1 MATAQSASSISSQRA
16 TSPRKAAQR
25 RLWTGTCLSLVMAGA
40 GLMLNAEP
48 VWAQARGAN
57 PPVPA
62 AKPAGPTPVAVPP
75 ISAEPISARLII
87 RLEQVERQ
95 AAELTGR
102 IEVLEAELAKQ
113 QAVHKQLVQELEAE
127 RANKSAISES
137 AARVTEV
144 STVETSPSAPQEAQ
158 ALLGE
163 APPSTPPPPPSAE
176 ALFNAAQL
184 ALQRGDYLTAETNL
198 NTLVTNFPTA
208 PEGIEG
214 RWLLGEARYVQSAW
228 GPAAEAYLSY
238 LDAAPQGR
246 RASES
251 LVRLAGAFGQLGNA
265 KMRCSAL
272 GEYRRRTPNPDA
284 TLKARADAEAARSPC
299 PTT

>member
-1 MATAQSASSISSQRA
+1 MARAQVASINSRQVNSAPSRTAQCRLL
-16 TSPRKAAQR
+16 AAAVV
-25 RLWTGTCLSLVMAGA
+25 SLVTVGA
-40 GLMLNAEP
+40 GLMLTAEP
-48 VWAQARGAN
+48 AWAQARGAN
-57 PPVPA
+57 PPAPA
-62 AKPAGPTPVAVPP
+62 TKPGGPTSIVVPP

-102 IEVLEAELAKQ
+102 IEVLESELAKQ
-113 QAVHKQLVQELEAE
+113 QASHAQLVRELEAE
-127 RANKSAISES
+127 RANQLAVTVSGAR
-137 AARVTEV
+137 AASVT
-144 STVETSPSAPQEAQ
+144 TVESSPAAPQEAQ
-158 ALLGE
+158 GLVDEAPAPAPPAGAQALLG
-163 APPSTPPPPPSAE
+163 
-176 ALFNAAQL
+176 AAQL
-184 ALQRGDYLTAETNL
+184 ALQRGDYLSAENNL
-198 NTLVTNFPTA
+198 NNLVTNFPTA

-214 RWLLGEARYVQSAW
+214 RWLLGESRFVQSAW

-238 LDAAPQGR
+238 LDAAPQGK

-251 LVRLAGAFGQLGNA
+251 LVRLAGAFGQMGNA

-272 GEYRRRTPNPDA
+272 VEYKRRTPNPDS

>member
-1 MATAQSASSISSQRA
+1 MATPQVASTISSQIGTPTSRA
-16 TSPRKAAQR
+16 AKRAL
-25 RLWTGTCLSLVMAGA
+25 RLGSLLSLVALGA
-40 GLMLNAEP
+40 GLMLTAEP
-48 VWAQARGAN
+48 AWAQARGAN
-57 PPVPA
+57 PPVTAP
-62 AKPAGPTPVAVPP
+62 KKGGPTPVAVPP

-102 IEVLEAELAKQ
+102 IEVLEALLAKQ
-113 QAVHKQLVQELEAE
+113 QASQDRLVQELEAE
-127 RANKSAISES
+127 RANQSAVIVSGS
-137 AARVTEV
+137 RVAEMT
-144 STVETSPSAPQEAQ
+144 TVESSPAAPADAQ
-158 ALLGE
+158 ALVGDE
-163 APPSTPPPPPSAE
+163 VPAPAPPAGPDT
-176 ALFNAAQL
+176 LFTAAQL
-184 ALQRGDYLTAETNL
+184 ALQRGDYLTAESNLTNL
-198 NTLVTNFPTA
+198 VANFPTA

-214 RWLLGEARYVQSAW
+214 RWLLGEARFVQSAW

-272 GEYRRRTPNPDA
+272 VEFKRRTPNPDP
-284 TLKARADAEAARSPC
+284 TLKARADAEVARSPC

>member
-1 MATAQSASSISSQRA
+1 MATPQVASMISGQIGTP
-16 TSPRKAAQR
+16 TSRAAQR
-25 RLWTGTCLSLVMAGA
+25 ALRFGALLSLVALGA
-40 GLMLNAEP
+40 GLILTAEHA
-48 VWAQARGAN
+48 WAQARGAN
-57 PPVPA
+57 PSVSA
-62 AKPAGPTPVAVPP
+62 IKQGGPTPVPVPP

-102 IEVLEAELAKQ
+102 IEVLEALLAKQ
-113 QAVHKQLVQELEAE
+113 QVNQDRLVQELEAE
-127 RANKSAISES
+127 RANKLAVIVSGAR
-137 AARVTEV
+137 AAEMT
-144 STVETSPSAPQEAQ
+144 TVESSPAAPQDAQ
-158 ALLGE
+158 ALVGDE
-163 APPSTPPPPPSAE
+163 APATAPPAGAE
-176 ALFNAAQL
+176 SLFTAAQL
-184 ALQRGDYLTAETNL
+184 ALQRGDYLTAESNLTNL
-198 NTLVTNFPTA
+198 VANFPTA

-214 RWLLGEARYVQSAW
+214 RWLLGEARFVQSAW

-251 LVRLAGAFGQLGNA
+251 LVRLAGAFGQMGNA

-272 GEYRRRTPNPDA
+272 VEFKRRTPNPDP
-284 TLKARADAEAARSPC
+284 TLKARADAEVARSPC

>member
-1 MATAQSASSISSQRA
+1 MPGFHLAPSIKRQMAKPS
-16 TSPRKAAQR
+16 RKAAKPR
-25 RLWTGTCLSLVMAGA
+25 VSTGVCLSLWMVGA
-40 GLMLNAEP
+40 GVMVMAEP

-57 PPVPA
+57 PPPA
-62 AKPAGPTPVAVPP
+62 AKPNGPTPVVIPP
-75 ISAEPISARLII
+75 VSAEPISARLII

-113 QAVHKQLVQELEAE
+113 RESHAQLVRELEAE
-127 RANKSAISES
+127 RASKMALATAEL
-137 AARVTEV
+137 A
-144 STVETSPSAPQEAQ
+144 TVETSAPAP
-158 ALLGE
+158 AE
-163 APPSTPPPPPSAE
+163 APALTAEPAPPPSAE

-198 NTLVTNFPTA
+198 NTLVSTFPTA

-214 RWLLGEARYVQSAW
+214 RWLLGEARFVQSAW

-251 LVRLAGAFGQLGNA
+251 LVRLAGAFGQLGNT
-265 KMRCSAL
+265 KMRCQAL
-272 GEYRRRTPNPDA
+272 AEFRRRTPSPDP
-284 TLKARADAEAARSPC
+284 TLKARADAEVARSPC

>member
-1 MATAQSASSISSQRA
+1 MATPQVACSTSGQIAPPSSR
-16 TSPRKAAQR
+16 AAQR
-25 RLWTGTCLSLVMAGA
+25 ALQFGPLLSLVAVVA
-40 GLMLNAEP
+40 GLMLSADL

-57 PPVPA
+57 PPETA
-62 AKPAGPTPVAVPP
+62 TKPGGPTPVTVPP

-102 IEVLEAELAKQ
+102 IEVLEALLAKQ
-113 QAVHKQLVQELEAE
+113 QASQDRLVQELEAE
-127 RANKSAISES
+127 RANQSAVIVSGS
-137 AARVTEV
+137 RAAEIT
-144 STVETSPSAPQEAQ
+144 TVESSPAVPQDAQ
-158 ALLGE
+158 ALVGDVAP
-163 APPSTPPPPPSAE
+163 APPLGAE
-176 ALFNAAQL
+176 SLFSAAQL
-184 ALQRGDYLTAETNL
+184 ALQRGDYQTAESNLTN
-198 NTLVTNFPTA
+198 LVTNFPTA

-214 RWLLGEARYVQSAW
+214 RWLLGEARFVQSAW

-251 LVRLAGAFGQLGNA
+251 LVRLAGAFGQMGNA
-265 KMRCSAL
+265 KLRCSAL
-272 GEYRRRTPNPDA
+272 DEFKRRTPNPDP
-284 TLKARADAEAARSPC
+284 TLKARADAEVARSPC

>member
-1 MATAQSASSISSQRA
+1 MLIPRALPIIANGRNACHSSAD
-16 TSPRKAAQR
+16 PRR
-25 RLWTGTCLSLVMAGA
+25 HWAGLALGCAMVAA
-40 GLMLNAEP
+40 GLMLP
-48 VWAQARGAN
+48 FDLVSAQARGAN

-62 AKPAGPTPVAVPP
+62 GRANAPTLVVVPP

-95 AAELTGR
+95 AAEMTGR

-113 QAVHKQLVQELEAE
+113 RADHAQLLRELEAE
-127 RANKSAISES
+127 RATKVAQ
-137 AARVTEV
+137 AKADPT
-144 STVETSPSAPQEAQ
+144 TVESSAPVPEEAR
-158 ALLGE
+158 ALTGE
-163 APPSTPPPPPSAE
+163 MPAAAPAMETIPPPNAE
-176 ALFNAAQL
+176 TLFKAAQL

-198 NTLVTNFPTA
+198 NNLVTNFPTA

-214 RWLLGEARYVQSAW
+214 RWLLGEARFVQSAW

-251 LVRLAGAFGQLGNA
+251 LLRLAGAFGQLGNA
-265 KMRCSAL
+265 QMRCQAL
-272 GEYRRRTPNPDA
+272 AEFRRRTPSPDA
-284 TLKARADAEAARSPC
+284 TLKARADAEVARSPC
-299 PTT
+299 PTA

>member
-1 MATAQSASSISSQRA
+1 MATPQVASTISSQIG
-16 TSPRKAAQR
+16 TSTSRAAQR
-25 RLWTGTCLSLVMAGA
+25 ALRFGALLSLVALGA
-40 GLMLNAEP
+40 GLMLTAEP
-48 VWAQARGAN
+48 AWAQARGAN
-57 PPVPA
+57 PPVSAPKKGGPA
-62 AKPAGPTPVAVPP
+62 PVAVPP

-102 IEVLEAELAKQ
+102 IEVLEALLAKQ
-113 QAVHKQLVQELEAE
+113 QASQDRLVQELEAE
-127 RANKSAISES
+127 RANKLAVIVSGAR
-137 AARVTEV
+137 AAEMT
-144 STVETSPSAPQEAQ
+144 TVESSPAAPQDAQ
-158 ALLGE
+158 ALVGDE
-163 APPSTPPPPPSAE
+163 APATAPPPGAE
-176 ALFNAAQL
+176 SLFTAAQL
-184 ALQRGDYLTAETNL
+184 ALQRGDYLTAESNLTNL
-198 NTLVTNFPTA
+198 VANFPTA

-214 RWLLGEARYVQSAW
+214 RWLLGEARFVQSAW

-272 GEYRRRTPNPDA
+272 VEFKRRTPNPDP
-284 TLKARADAEAARSPC
+284 TLKARADAEVARSPC

>member
-1 MATAQSASSISSQRA
+1 MATPQVASPISSQIGTT
-16 TSPRKAAQR
+16 TSRAAQR
-25 RLWTGTCLSLVMAGA
+25 ALLVGALLSLVTMGA
-40 GLMLNAEP
+40 GLMLSAEP
-48 VWAQARGAN
+48 AWAQARGAN
-57 PPVPA
+57 PPVSATKKGGPA
-62 AKPAGPTPVAVPP
+62 PVAVPP

-102 IEVLEAELAKQ
+102 IEVLEALLAKQ
-113 QAVHKQLVQELEAE
+113 QANQDRLVQELEAE
-127 RANKSAISES
+127 RANQSAVIVSGS
-137 AARVTEV
+137 RVAEMT
-144 STVETSPSAPQEAQ
+144 TVESSPDAPQDAQ
-158 ALLGE
+158 ASVGDE
-163 APPSTPPPPPSAE
+163 APAPPAGPES
-176 ALFNAAQL
+176 LFTAAQL
-184 ALQRGDYLTAETNL
+184 ALQRGDYLTAESNL
-198 NTLVTNFPTA
+198 THLVANFPTA

-214 RWLLGEARYVQSAW
+214 RWLLGEALCVQSAW

-238 LDAAPQGR
+238 LEAAPQGK

-272 GEYRRRTPNPDA
+272 VEFKRRTPNPDP
-284 TLKARADAEAARSPC
+284 TLKARADAEVSRSPC

>member
-1 MATAQSASSISSQRA
+1 MATPQVASPISSQIG
-16 TSPRKAAQR
+16 TSTSRAAQR
-25 RLWTGTCLSLVMAGA
+25 ALLVGALLSLVTMGT
-40 GLMLNAEP
+40 GLMLSAEP
-48 VWAQARGAN
+48 AWAQARGAN
-57 PPVPA
+57 PPVSATKKGGPA
-62 AKPAGPTPVAVPP
+62 PVAVPP

-102 IEVLEAELAKQ
+102 IEVLEALLAKQ
-113 QAVHKQLVQELEAE
+113 QANQDRLVQELEAE
-127 RANKSAISES
+127 RANQLAVIVTGS
-137 AARVTEV
+137 RVAEMT
-144 STVETSPSAPQEAQ
+144 TVESSPDAPQDAQ
-158 ALLGE
+158 ALVGDE
-163 APPSTPPPPPSAE
+163 APAPPAGPES
-176 ALFNAAQL
+176 LFTAAQL
-184 ALQRGDYLTAETNL
+184 ALQRGDYLTAESNLTNL
-198 NTLVTNFPTA
+198 VANFPTA

-214 RWLLGEARYVQSAW
+214 RWLLGEARFVQSAW

-238 LDAAPQGR
+238 LEAAPQGR

-272 GEYRRRTPNPDA
+272 VEFKRRTPNPDP
-284 TLKARADAEAARSPC
+284 TLKARADAEVARSPC

>member
-1 MATAQSASSISSQRA
+1 
-16 TSPRKAAQR
+16 
-25 RLWTGTCLSLVMAGA
+25 LLSLVTLGA
-40 GLMLNAEP
+40 GLVLTAEP

-57 PPVPA
+57 PPVSA
-62 AKPAGPTPVAVPP
+62 TKQGGPTPVAVPP

-102 IEVLEAELAKQ
+102 IEVLEALVAKQ
-113 QAVHKQLVQELEAE
+113 QASQDRLVQELEAE
-127 RANKSAISES
+127 RANES
-137 AARVTEV
+137 AVIV
-144 STVETSPSAPQEAQ
+144 SGSRAAEMTTVKSSPAGPEDAQ
-158 ALLGE
+158 TLVGDTA
-163 APPSTPPPPPSAE
+163 APPAAPPGAE
-176 ALFNAAQL
+176 SLFNAAQL
-184 ALQRGDYLTAETNL
+184 ALQRGDYLTAESNL
-198 NTLVTNFPTA
+198 TSLVANFPTA

-214 RWLLGEARYVQSAW
+214 RWLLGEARFVQSAW

-251 LVRLAGAFGQLGNA
+251 LVRLAGAFGQMGNA
-265 KMRCSAL
+265 KLRCSAL
-272 GEYRRRTPNPDA
+272 VEFKRRTPNPDP
-284 TLKARADAEAARSPC
+284 TLKARADAEVARSPC

>member
-1 MATAQSASSISSQRA
+1 MTTPQDSSMIARQVCASPGRRAQHGA
-16 TSPRKAAQR
+16 
-25 RLWTGTCLSLVMAGA
+25 WTGVCISLVMVGA
-40 GLMLNAEP
+40 GQMLATEP
-48 VWAQARGAN
+48 VRAQARDGN
-57 PPVPA
+57 PPVVA
-62 AKPAGPTPVAVPP
+62 SKPDGPTPVAMPP

-95 AAELTGR
+95 AAEMTGR
-102 IEVLEAELAKQ
+102 IEVLEARLAQ
-113 QAVHKQLVQELEAE
+113 QQVVHNQLVQELEAE
-127 RANKSAISES
+127 RASQQSIQVSG
-137 AARVTEV
+137 ARRAEIA
-144 STVETSPSAPQEAQ
+144 TVETSAAVPLEAQ
-158 ALLGE
+158 ASVGDL
-163 APPSTPPPPPSAE
+163 APAPVMPPGAE

-198 NTLVTNFPTA
+198 NALITNFPGA

-214 RWLLGEARYVQSAW
+214 RWLLGEARFVQSAW

-238 LDAAPQGR
+238 LDITPQGS

-251 LVRLAGAFGQLGNA
+251 LVRLAGAFGQMGNA

-272 GEYRRRTPNPDA
+272 LEYKRRTPNPDP

>member
-1 MATAQSASSISSQRA
+1 
-16 TSPRKAAQR
+16 
-25 RLWTGTCLSLVMAGA
+25 
-40 GLMLNAEP
+40 MLHAEP

-57 PPVPA
+57 PPVPV
-62 AKPAGPTPVAVPP
+62 AKPTSPTPVAVPP

-127 RANKSAISES
+127 RANKVAISEN
-137 AARVTEV
+137 AARAAEV
-144 STVETSPSAPQEAQ
+144 STVESSPAAPHEAQ
-158 ALLGE
+158 ALVGE
-163 APPSTPPPPPSAE
+163 APPAPPPPPSPE

-198 NTLVTNFPTA
+198 NVLVTNFPTA

>member
-1 MATAQSASSISSQRA
+1 MAASKAPPLVEHQSSTACDRV
-16 TSPRKAAQR
+16 AAR
-25 RLWTGTCLSLVMAGA
+25 RPWAGLGLGCVMMGA
-40 GLMLNAEP
+40 GLMLP
-48 VWAQARGAN
+48 VQFVWAQARGAN

-62 AKPAGPTPVAVPP
+62 TKPNGPTPVVVPP
-75 ISAEPISARLII
+75 ISAEPVSARLII

-113 QAVHKQLVQELEAE
+113 RASHSQLVQELEAE
-127 RANKSAISES
+127 RANKVAMAKAEP
-137 AARVTEV
+137 A
-144 STVETSPSAPQEAQ
+144 TVEGSPNAPAEIQSLASD
-158 ALLGE
+158 
-163 APPSTPPPPPSAE
+163 APPPPAILEAAPPPSAE
-176 ALFNAAQL
+176 SLFKAAQL

-198 NTLVTNFPTA
+198 NTLVTDFPTA

-214 RWLLGEARYVQSAW
+214 RWLLGEARFVQSAW

-272 GEYRRRTPNPDA
+272 AEFRRRTPSPDP
-284 TLKARADAEAARSPC
+284 TLKARADAEVARSPC

>member
-1 MATAQSASSISSQRA
+1 MATAQVAPPILGQLA
-16 TSPRKAAQR
+16 TFPRKTAQR
-25 RLWTGTCLSLVMAGA
+25 RLWAGLCLSVVIIGA
-40 GLMLNAEP
+40 GLMLHAEP
-48 VWAQARGAN
+48 ALAQARGAN

-102 IEVLEAELAKQ
+102 IEVLEAELAKHQ
-113 QAVHKQLVQELEAE
+113 TVHKQLVQELEAE
-127 RANKSAISES
+127 RANKAAISES
-137 AARVTEV
+137 TARVAEV
-144 STVETSPSAPQEAQ
+144 STVESSPAAPHEAQ
-158 ALLGE
+158 ALVGE
-163 APPSTPPPPPSAE
+163 APPAPAPPPGAE

-198 NTLVTNFPTA
+198 NMLVTNFPTA

-251 LVRLAGAFGQLGNA
+251 LVRLAGAFGQLGNT

-272 GEYRRRTPNPDA
+272 GEYKRRTPNPDA